1 MFAKEQ
7 AMQELRE
14 LSIRLREAD
23 SHDEAGALCAE
34 SGIDYVDVRFA
45 DLPGRWHHVT
55 LPAARVG
62 ARLFEDGVGF
72 DGSSVPGFK
81 TVEQGDMVVLA
92 DRSTAVVEESGPYL
106 IVSFIASAA
115 EADSRELFK
124 LDPRVIAG
132 RAADALR
139 ASGHADTALFGPE
152 LEFYLFSSVDYGSS
166 PSGAFYDIGC
176 DEVGWTDVDEPT
188 TGHRIRPGGGYH
200 AMPPCD
206 RTFEVRNEI
215 TARMVAAGIPVKY
228 HHHENGAPGQVEIEL
243 LSRPL
248 VEAADDC
255 MLGKYI
261 AKMTAIEWGLSA
273 TFMPKPLA
281 GESGSGLHFHIR
293 LEKNGLPVFHGREG
307 YAGLSDTALHFIGGI
322 LEHGAAL
329 TAVTNPSTNS
339 FRRLRPGF
347 EAPTNRVF
355 SAANRSAA
363 IRIPKYTT
371 EPEAKT
377 VEYRPSD
384 ATSNPYLACAA
395 LIAAGLDGMER
406 KIDPRERGFGPLEQ
420 NIHNL
425 SEEERRGIPGL
436 PLTLHES
443 LEALEADGDFL
454 SERGVFP
461 DDFVPVWTRLKWK
474 EVDAIRSAPHPGE
487 YELSFDC

>member
-1 MFAKEQ
+1 
-7 AMQELRE
+7 MQYLRE
-14 LSIRLREAD
+14 LSLRLREAR
-23 SHDEAGALCAE
+23 SHDDAATICSD
-34 SGIDYVDVRFA
+34 SGIDYADIRFS

-62 ARLFEDGVGF
+62 PRLFEDGVGF

-81 TVEQGDMVVLA
+81 SVEQGDMVILA
-92 DRSTAVVEESGPYL
+92 DPSTATVEEVGPHLVVSYL
-106 IVSFIASAA
+106 ASAA
-115 EADSRELFK
+115 EADTRELFP
-124 LDPRVIAG
+124 LDPRVVAG
-132 RAADALR
+132 RAAAVLAD
-139 ASGHADTALFGPE
+139 SGHADSALFGPE
-152 LEFYLFSSVDYGSS
+152 LEFYLFTSVDYGSA
-166 PSGAFYDIGC
+166 PSGAFYDLAS
-176 DEVGWTDVDEPT
+176 DEVGWTDADEPIS
-188 TGHRIRPGGGYH
+188 GHRIPARGGYH

-215 TARMVAAGIPVKY
+215 VARMAAAGVPVKY

-248 VEAADDC
+248 VEAADDV
-255 MLGKYI
+255 MVGKHI

-273 TFMPKPLA
+273 TFMPKPVL

-293 LEKNGLPVFHGREG
+293 LEKSGRPVFHSEAG
-307 YAGLSDTALHFIGGI
+307 YAGLSDTALHFIGGV

-329 TAVTNPSTNS
+329 SAVTNPSTNS

-371 EPEAKT
+371 DPDAKT

-384 ATSNPYLACAA
+384 ATANPYLAVAA
-395 LIAAGLDGMER
+395 LVAAGLDGMER
-406 KIDPRERGFGPLEQ
+406 SIDPRERGFGPLEQ
-420 NIHNL
+420 NIHRL

-436 PLTLHES
+436 PPTLHEA
-443 LEALEADGDFL
+443 LEALERDGEFL
-454 SERGVFP
+454 SANGIFP
-461 DDFVPVWTRLKWK
+461 DDFVSVWTRLKWR

-487 YELSFDC
+487 FDLSFDC

>member
-1 MFAKEQ
+1 MHY
-7 AMQELRE
+7 LRE
-14 LSIRLREAD
+14 LSLRLRDAG
-23 SHDEAGALCAE
+23 SHEDAGAICADG
-34 SGIDYVDVRFA
+34 GIDYVDVRFA
-45 DLPGRWHHVT
+45 DLTGRWHHVT

-62 ARLFEDGVGF
+62 RKLFEDGVGF

-81 TVEQGDMVVLA
+81 TVEQGDMVALSDPA
-92 DRSTAVVEESGPYL
+92 TAVVEESGPYL
-106 IVSFIASAA
+106 LVSYLASAA
-115 EADSRELFK
+115 EADTRELFA
-124 LDPRVIAG
+124 LDPRVIAR
-132 RAADALR
+132 RAASAL
-139 ASGHADTALFGPE
+139 ASSGHADLALFGPE

-166 PSGAFYDIGC
+166 PSGAFYDLGS

-188 TGHRIRPGGGYH
+188 SGHRIRPGAGYH

-215 TARMVAAGIPVKY
+215 VSRMVNAGIPVKY
-228 HHHENGAPGQVEIEL
+228 HHHENGAPGQVEVEL
-243 LSRPL
+243 MSRPL

-255 MLGKYI
+255 MMGKHI

-273 TFMPKPLA
+273 TFMPKPVL

-293 LEKNGLPVFHGREG
+293 LEKGGRPVFHDESG
-307 YAGLSDTALHFIGGI
+307 YAGLSDVALHFIGGI

-371 EPEAKT
+371 EPDAKT

-384 ATSNPYLACAA
+384 ATANPYLAIAA
-395 LIAAGLDGMER
+395 LIAAGIDGMER
-406 KIDPRERGFGPLEQ
+406 RIDPRERGFGPLEK
-420 NIHNL
+420 NIHTL
-425 SEEERRGIPGL
+425 SEEERRTIPGL
-436 PLTLHES
+436 PLTLHEA
-443 LEALEADGDFL
+443 LEALESDGDFL
-454 SERGVFP
+454 SDSGIFP
-461 DDFVPVWTRLKWK
+461 ADFVSVWTRLKWR

-487 YELSFDC
+487 FELSFDC